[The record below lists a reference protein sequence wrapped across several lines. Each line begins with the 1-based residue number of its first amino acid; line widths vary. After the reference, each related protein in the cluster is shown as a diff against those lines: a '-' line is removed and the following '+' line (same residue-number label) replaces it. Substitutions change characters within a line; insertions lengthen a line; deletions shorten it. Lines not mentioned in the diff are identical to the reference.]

1 MAEAILLAVSKI
13 GTVLLN
19 EAVLA
24 VIDKLSRKV
33 DNVKELPA
41 KIKRI
46 DTELKTMNDLAYHVE
61 DVVDKYSYEALK
73 LKDEGFLNRY
83 IFRGSR
89 HIKVFSKIA
98 EEVVELEEEIRQVKG
113 LRDYWSDTVQP
124 INNEHAEIDRQRCG
138 GCFPERVSD
147 KDLVGIDGNRSKL
160 TEWLATNENES
171 TVITVSGMG
180 GLGKTTLV
188 KNVYDREKTNFPNA
202 HAWVVVSRAY
212 DVVDLLKTLLNKIQH
227 TEESPPP
234 SPLRAGAKP
243 DVYELTEAIKKIL
256 QDRKCL
262 IVLDMCG
269 IKKHILR

>member
-24 VIDKLSRKV
+24 VIDKLLRKV

-41 KIKRI
+41 KTKRM
-46 DTELKTMNDLAYHVE
+46 DTELKTMNDVIEHLGTTQLSNKIIKGWVGNVRKLAYHVE

-160 TEWLATNENES
+160 TEWLTTNENES

-212 DVVDLLKTLLNKIQH
+212 DVVDLLKTLLTKIQH

-243 DVYELTEAIKKIL
+243 DVYELTE
-256 QDRKCL
+256 R
-262 IVLDMCG
+262 
-269 IKKHILR
+269 

>member
-1 MAEAILLAVSKI
+1 MQVGATGKPLTNVVSVGIGGSFLGPLFVHTTLQTDPEAAECAKGRQLRFLANVDPVDVARSIKDLDPATTLDAASAEQQEVPEHEPVAGSPAAEPSSPSVGANGLEPPAPPSDPTSGDTVQRMAEAILLAVSKI

-98 EEVVELEEEIRQVKG
+98 EGVVELEEEIRQVKG

-124 INNEHAEIDRQRCG
+124 INNEHAETIDG
-138 GCFPERVSD
+138 GC
-147 KDLVGIDGNRSKL
+147 
-160 TEWLATNENES
+160 
-171 TVITVSGMG
+171 
-180 GLGKTTLV
+180 
-188 KNVYDREKTNFPNA
+188 
-202 HAWVVVSRAY
+202 
-212 DVVDLLKTLLNKIQH
+212 
-227 TEESPPP
+227 
-234 SPLRAGAKP
+234 LRILWELMETGAS
-243 DVYELTEAIKKIL
+243 
-256 QDRKCL
+256 
-262 IVLDMCG
+262 
-269 IKKHILR
+269 